1 MPPQRSSPCCASYY
15 GLGKLCY
22 NFFMPN
28 SRPKIP
34 RNIIIVAFVALASGF
49 GQDMITPVLP
59 AYLALI
65 GISGAGIG
73 LIDGLL
79 QGSTGIFRFVSG
91 ILSDRFK
98 NRKWF
103 VLGGY
108 TLSSISRPMLALAG
122 SFLPVATLRVID
134 GVGKGGKDAPRD
146 ALVADS
152 ALAGASGRAFGFHRM
167 IDTAGSVLG
176 PLAAAMILFALTPSL
191 HAYRTIFALTAVP
204 GAIALG
210 LIIFGIKEPHF
221 AHASRGMLIPKT
233 GLTWKFWLFTIG
245 MTVAMLTKVNDSLF
259 LLRSHAI
266 GIPFSWTPVLF
277 AGFTLVYALA
287 SYPIGVWSDRIGKL
301 PLIASGW
308 LLLAVV
314 EYGFSRDPS
323 LYFALIL
330 FACYGLFYALTE
342 GSGRAFISDLVQPGS
357 RGTAF
362 GIFYTMT
369 GVAVI
374 AGGYGLG
381 RIWDTIAPEAAFTVA
396 AAGSLLGFILFA
408 ALAIKKRYGAAGT

>member
-1 MPPQRSSPCCASYY
+1 
-15 GLGKLCY
+15 
-22 NFFMPN
+22 MPN
-28 SRPKIP
+28 DRPKIP
-34 RNIIIVAFVALASGF
+34 RNIIIVAFVALFSGF

-59 AYLALI
+59 AYLAMI

-79 QGSTGIFRFVSG
+79 QGSTSFFRFVSG
-91 ILSDRFK
+91 VLSDRFK

-108 TLSSISRPMLALAG
+108 ALSSISRPLLALAG
-122 SFLPVATLRVID
+122 SFLPVATLRFID
-134 GVGKGGKDAPRD
+134 GAGKGGKDAPRD

-152 ALAGASGRAFGFHRM
+152 ALAGESGRAFGFHRM
-167 IDTAGSVLG
+167 IDTAGSVFG
-176 PLAAAMILFALTPSL
+176 PLAAAALLFIFLPSL
-191 HAYRTIFALTAVP
+191 KTYRTIFALTAVP

-210 LIIFGIKEPHF
+210 LIIFGVHEPHS
-221 AHASRGMLIPKT
+221 ASASRGTLIPKT

-266 GIPFSWTPVLF
+266 GIPLAWTPVLF
-277 AGFTLVYALA
+277 AGFTLVYAAA
-287 SYPIGVWSDRIGKL
+287 SYPIGVWSDKAGKL
-301 PLIASGW
+301 PLIAAGW

-323 LYFALIL
+323 LPFALVL

-362 GIFYTMT
+362 GVFYTLT

-374 AGGYGLG
+374 IGGYGLG
-381 RIWDTIAPEAAFTVA
+381 RIWDKVAPEAAFTVA

-408 ALAIKKRYGAAGT
+408 ILAFRKQRNISV

>member
-1 MPPQRSSPCCASYY
+1 MAT
-15 GLGKLCY
+15 L
-22 NFFMPN
+22 
-28 SRPKIP
+28 RPKIP
-34 RNIIIVAFVALASGF
+34 RNIIIVAFVALFSGF

-59 AYLALI
+59 AYLAMI

-79 QGSTGIFRFVSG
+79 QGSTSFFRFVSG
-91 ILSDRFK
+91 VLSDRFK

-108 TLSSISRPMLALAG
+108 TLSSISRPLLALAG
-122 SFLPVATLRVID
+122 SFLPVATLRLID

-152 ALAGASGRAFGFHRM
+152 AIAGASGRAFGFHRM

-176 PLAAAMILFALTPSL
+176 PLAAAAILFALTPSL

-210 LIIFGIKEPHF
+210 LIAFGVREPK
-221 AHASRGMLIPKT
+221 AITTKNQEPISKP
-233 GLTWKFWLFTIG
+233 GLSWKFWLFTIG

-266 GIPFSWTPVLF
+266 GIPLAWTPVLF
-277 AGFTLVYALA
+277 AGFTLVYAGA
-287 SYPIGVWSDRIGKL
+287 SYPIGIWSDKAGKL
-301 PLIASGW
+301 PFIAAGW

-323 LYFALIL
+323 LPFALIL

-362 GIFYTMT
+362 GIFYTLT
-369 GVAVI
+369 GAAVI

-381 RIWDTIAPEAAFTVA
+381 KIWDKVAPEAAFTIA

-408 ALAIKKRYGAAGT
+408 ILSFRKQRDVSV